1 MGNLVSLR
9 TETGLFRCEAKG
21 HSYLHFVFLPSL
33 HQPCIMGGPPGR
45 RTNAQLAALLLSTEA
60 QLQAVIERNAFLE
73 QQTTFLKQQLSQ
85 YSTISPK
92 PVSGSLKKWDPL
104 RDPKFW
110 QSNKV
115 ENSKPKL
122 FLGCQQRRTGTSGST
137 SQMIINVE
145 TCVLVPVSMLL
156 GPCTNWPRW
165 LQRSSYSDE
174 EVVARLSD

>member
-1 MGNLVSLR
+1 MQTHCREVAMQTHWPSPLSPRLSAVVSQPSSL
-9 TETGLFRCEAKG
+9 G
-21 HSYLHFVFLPSL
+21 LHFRAGLNS
-33 HQPCIMGGPPGR
+33 
-45 RTNAQLAALLLSTEA
+45 
-60 QLQAVIERNAFLE
+60 AF
-73 QQTTFLKQQLSQ
+73 
-85 YSTISPK
+85 K

-122 FLGCQQRRTGTSGST
+122 FLGCQRHRTGTSGST

-156 GPCTNWPRW
+156 GLCTNWPRW